1 MPSSVLVID
10 DNKDIREN
18 TAEILDLA
26 GYKTFTAENGKKG
39 VEIALREKPSLIVCD
54 IMMPEL
60 DGYGVL
66 HLIRKNPETEHLP
79 FIFLT
84 AKSERTD
91 FRKGMDMGADD
102 YITKPFEDLEL
113 LTAVE
118 MRLKKSAILSQ
129 NYEAGIR
136 GFNQFLSDVK
146 DTSLAS
152 RLSEKYDPEDYER
165 RQTLYN
171 EGKHP
176 RFLFYL
182 IKGKI
187 KCFRTNQDGKEYIT
201 NLYSDGDFIGYSALL
216 EGSSYEDTAVVIEDA
231 EVLAIPKD
239 DFLQM
244 VYNDIGIASKFI
256 HIISKNVK
264 EKEERLLGLAY
275 NSLRK
280 RVATA
285 LVDIANKF
293 NLKEQH
299 KPIEISREEIAQYVG
314 TATESLIRTLSDFK
328 SEKLIDIKNGKIILT
343 HSDKLK
349 NLLN

>member
-118 MRLKKSAILSQ
+118 MLLKKSAILSQ

>member
-1 MPSSVLVID
+1 MATSILVID

-39 VEIALREKPSLIVCD
+39 VEIALKEKPSLIVCD

-66 HLIRKNPETEHLP
+66 HLIRKNQEIEHTP

-84 AKSERTD
+84 AKTERID
-91 FRKGMDMGADD
+91 FRKGMEMGADD
-102 YITKPFEDLEL
+102 YITKPFEEIEL
-113 LTAVE
+113 LNAVE
-118 MRLKKSAILSQ
+118 IRLKKSAILHH
-129 NYEAGIR
+129 NYESNFR
-136 GFNQFLSDVK
+136 GLSQFLTDVK
-146 DTSLAS
+146 DTGLV
-152 RLSEKYDPEDYER
+152 RHLSEKYDTENYNR
-165 RQTLYN
+165 KQNLYQ
-171 EGKHP
+171 EGKKP

-182 IKGKI
+182 IKGKV
-187 KCFRTNQDGKEYIT
+187 KSLKTNQDGKEYIT

-216 EGSSYEDTAVVIEDA
+216 ENSSYEDSAVVIEDA
-231 EVLAIPKD
+231 EILSIPKD

-244 VYNDIGIASKFI
+244 VYNEIGIASKFI
-256 HIISKNVK
+256 HIITKNVK
-264 EKEERLLGLAY
+264 EKEDRLLSLAY

-285 LVDIANKF
+285 LVEITNKF
-293 NLKEQH
+293 NLSEQTM
-299 KPIEISREEIAQYVG
+299 PIEISREEIAQYVG

-328 SEKLIDIKNGKIILT
+328 AEKLININNGKIIINNT
-343 HSDKLK
+343 EKLK

>member
-1 MPSSVLVID
+1 MLSAILVID

-66 HLIRKNPETEHLP
+66 HLIRKNPETEHIP

-118 MRLKKSAILSQ
+118 MRLKKSAIITH
-129 NYEAGIR
+129 NYETGFH
-136 GFNQFLSDVK
+136 GFNQFLSDIK

-152 RLSEKYDPEDYER
+152 RLSEKYDQEDYER

-182 IKGKI
+182 IRGKV

-201 NLYSDGDFIGYSALL
+201 DLYSDGDFIGYSALL
-216 EGSSYEDTAVVIEDA
+216 ENSSYEDSAVVIEDA

-285 LVDIANKF
+285 LVNIANKF
-293 NLKEQH
+293 NLEDLH

-343 HSDKLK
+343 HSDRLK
-349 NLLN
+349 NMLN